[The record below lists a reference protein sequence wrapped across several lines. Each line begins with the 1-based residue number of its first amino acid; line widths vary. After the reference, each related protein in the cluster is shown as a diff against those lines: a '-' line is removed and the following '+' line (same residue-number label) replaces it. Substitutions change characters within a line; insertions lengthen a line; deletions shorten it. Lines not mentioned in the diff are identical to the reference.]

1 MDTLQVTRRMQRRQ
15 GQTLAEFAITL
26 PILLIL
32 MFGIVEFGRI
42 FQAWVTLQ
50 NAARTGARYA
60 STGQYFEDRYNM
72 DLTPLAST
80 PVEDMLDEFVP
91 CIPNDNRGTAQT
103 FTVSPNDFGYTVNV
117 FQGGDESLFATWNDG
132 LDCDPANPEH
142 QERRRDMA
150 RILSIMEEA
159 RRGAAGL
166 ALQENTM
173 SIPTGAGAHQ
183 NLAGW
188 PWFDVWRNPQ
198 PGSDQRGWFNVLV
211 CSNRPFL
218 SPQSSAHYQ
227 SVVNGEA
234 FNLDRR
240 FAMYLGEGRL
250 RETAAGGGEY
260 GTDTTP
266 ALFSPSCFLNETP
279 ATGSAAVNNAGVPW
293 IDPGGPGDTVFVI
306 VSFNHPLITPLGI
319 AEFIPMRAVRSAIVE
334 SFRAPSLGD
343 AFDPPDVERPDS
355 PTSTPVPATNTS
367 IPPTATPIPPT
378 ASRVPPTPTN
388 TQLPAFSCDAITA
401 SGLEINGGM
410 IFVDIQNRNFEST
423 FLTNV
428 SVNWPTILQYASTMR
443 MVEMALN
450 GIPHWKGADYADA
463 NRQTNTTATNVDTS
477 IPPNFFLSTSE
488 SDRTIAGNDIGTWT
502 GTFLGGPTFLQQF
515 VSINDFEGTTFYLY
529 NRADPNN
536 PCVIR
541 LNLPTPTPTP
551 DGASASTSTPTF
563 TPDCASQTISVRFV
577 GFEPF
582 GLVKLEVVNRRNT
595 VAVFSDFTINWIQRA
610 PGILTLSRL
619 TVAAPF
625 GQPNSSLV
633 WRSGNAAGEDP
644 NQDANPPTA
653 GRTEG
658 YWVSNYIFDAAIGGN
673 PSVTPLYLD
682 FDGVGGLLTDIGVTP
697 SDFNGTNFVL
707 SCGTG
712 GGTGGGP
719 GTGPGGP
726 GGGPGGGTGII
737 FLGEQP
743 TPPPTN
749 TRGPTRTPAPTFT
762 PSKTFTP
769 APPTATRTPGPTST
783 PRPATNTPTARPTNT
798 PVPPPTQGDIG
809 CTDNCS

>member
-1 MDTLQVTRRMQRRQ
+1 MSPLSPQPYTNPHSHTVWPARVPRWQ
-15 GQTLAEFAITL
+15 GQTLAEFAITI
-26 PILLIL
+26 PILLL
-32 MFGIVEFGRI
+32 LLFGVIEFARI

-50 NAARTGARYA
+50 NAARAGARYA
-60 STGQYFEDRYNM
+60 SVGQYDEDRFKMN
-72 DLTPLAST
+72 LAPSANRD
-80 PVEDMLDEFVP
+80 VADMLAEFIP

-103 FTVSPNDFGYTVNV
+103 FSPSPNDFGYTVNV

-132 LDCDPANPEH
+132 LDCDPANPDH

-150 RILSIMEEA
+150 RLLSIMDEA

-166 ALQENTM
+166 ALMENTQ
-173 SIPTGAGAHQ
+173 SIPTETGAHQ

-198 PGSDQRGWFNVLV
+198 PGSDQRGWFNVTI
-211 CSNRPFL
+211 CSTRNLNDRTADTYFERVQNGSAFAEAGRFVTFL
-218 SPQSSAHYQ
+218 
-227 SVVNGEA
+227 G
-234 FNLDRR
+234 DT
-240 FAMYLGEGRL
+240 RL
-250 RETAAGGGEY
+250 RSPDGQEY

-266 ALFSPSCFLNETP
+266 ALFAPSCFLNEVPP
-279 ATGSAAVNNAGVPW
+279 ATSGVTNNAGVPW
-293 IDPGGPGDTVFVI
+293 MDPGGPSDTVFVI

-319 AEFIPMRAVRSAIVE
+319 AEFIPIRAVRSAIVE
-334 SFRAPSLGD
+334 SYRAPSLGD

-355 PTSTPVPATNTS
+355 PTGTPA
-367 IPPTATPIPPT
+367 PPTPTTLPPSITPIPPT
-378 ASRVPPTPTN
+378 ITRLPPTSLPTEP
-388 TQLPAFSCDAITA
+388 PAFSCDLITA

-423 FLTNV
+423 LLTNV
-428 SVNWPTILQYASTMR
+428 SVNWPTITQYASTMR

-450 GIPHWKGADYADA
+450 GIPHWKGADYADP
-463 NRQTNTTATNVDTS
+463 NGVTNTTATNTDSS
-477 IPPNFFLSTSE
+477 IPPNFFLNTSE
-488 SDRTIAGNDIGTWT
+488 ADRTIAGSDSGTWT

-515 VSINDFEGTTFYLY
+515 VTGSDFSGTTFYLY
-529 NRADPNN
+529 NRSDPNN
-536 PCVIR
+536 PCVIA
-541 LNLPTPTPTP
+541 LNVPTLTPTPESGSLAT
-551 DGASASTSTPTF
+551 DTPTF
-563 TPDCASQTISVRFV
+563 TPDCASQTISVRFA

-595 VAVFSDFTINWIQRA
+595 VAVLSDFTINWIQRA
-610 PGILTLSRL
+610 PGILTLSRV
-619 TVAAPF
+619 TAAAPF

-653 GRTEG
+653 GRAEG
-658 YWVSNYIFDAAIGGN
+658 YWVSNYIFDAATGGN
-673 PSVTPLYLD
+673 ASVTSLYLD
-682 FDGVGGLLTDIGVTP
+682 FDGVGSLLTDIGVTP

-712 GGTGGGP
+712 GGGA
-719 GTGPGGP
+719 
-726 GGGPGGGTGII
+726 GGPGGGTGII

-769 APPTATRTPGPTST
+769 TPVLTAITVTPTPTLTRTPTY
-783 PRPATNTPTARPTNT
+783 TPTPSPTKT